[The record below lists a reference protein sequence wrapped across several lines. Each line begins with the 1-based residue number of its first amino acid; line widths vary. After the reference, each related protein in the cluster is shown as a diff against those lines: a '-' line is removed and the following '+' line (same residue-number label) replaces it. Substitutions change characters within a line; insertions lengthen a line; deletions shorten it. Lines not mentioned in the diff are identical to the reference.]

1 MFVRALAMIVLGTFA
16 VVYADTI
23 TLKDGRTI
31 SGSYLGGDARQI
43 RMAVGDRVQSFSVT
57 DVSRVEFG
65 SVDSMQAPTAV
76 APVAPAAP
84 PAPASPPSPPT
95 PPRETLKSAAAPDSP
110 AAPAAPP
117 APSAG
122 QIEFPAGTS
131 VTVRLIDAVDSQKD
145 KLGQTYRANLD
156 EPLMINGEAVVPRGA
171 DVVAKLVD
179 DKQSGKL
186 EGKTVLT
193 LDLQSITVNGRTVD
207 IDTQEVSQASD
218 SRLKRTG
225 VVVGG
230 LTALGAIVGG
240 IAGGGKGAAIGAVSG
255 AGAGTAAQVMT
266 KGQRVFIPSE
276 TRLTFSLQQ
285 PLRI

>member
-1 MFVRALAMIVLGTFA
+1 MLFVRTMATIVLGMS
-16 VVYADTI
+16 VVAYADTI
-23 TLKDGRTI
+23 TLKDGRSI

-43 RMAVGDRVQSFSVT
+43 RMAVGDRVQSFSVA
-57 DVSRVEFG
+57 DVSRVDFNSG
-65 SVDSMQAPTAV
+65 DGAQAPTA
-76 APVAPAAP
+76 
-84 PAPASPPSPPT
+84 
-95 PPRETLKSAAAPDSP
+95 

-117 APSAG
+117 APPPAPAREPLRSATAPESPAPPAPPAAPSSG
-122 QIEFPAGTS
+122 RTEFPAGTTI
-131 VTVRLIDAVDSQKD
+131 TVRLIDAVDSQKD
-145 KLGQTYRANLD
+145 TLGQTYRASLD
-156 EPLMINGEAVVPRGA
+156 EPLMINGETVVPRGA

-193 LDLQSITVNGRTVD
+193 LDLQSITVNGRTID

-225 VVVGG
+225 AVVGG

-255 AGAGTAAQVMT
+255 AGVGTAAQVMT

>member
-1 MFVRALAMIVLGTFA
+1 
-16 VVYADTI
+16 
-23 TLKDGRTI
+23 
-31 SGSYLGGDARQI
+31 
-43 RMAVGDRVQSFSVT
+43 
-57 DVSRVEFG
+57 
-65 SVDSMQAPTAV
+65 
-76 APVAPAAP
+76 
-84 PAPASPPSPPT
+84 
-95 PPRETLKSAAAPDSP
+95 
-110 AAPAAPP
+110 
-117 APSAG
+117 
-122 QIEFPAGTS
+122 

>member
-1 MFVRALAMIVLGTFA
+1 MSFVRSLAAIVLGTLGVA
-16 VVYADTI
+16 YADTI
-23 TLKDGRTI
+23 TLKDGRSI

-43 RMAVGDRVQSFSVT
+43 RMAVGDRVQSFSVA
-57 DVSRVEFG
+57 DVSRVDFN
-65 SVDSMQAPTAV
+65 SVDGPQASA
-76 APVAPAAP
+76 AAAP
-84 PAPASPPSPPT
+84 PAPPAPP
-95 PPRETLKSAAAPDSP
+95 
-110 AAPAAPP
+110 APAAPP
-117 APSAG
+117 APSAPVREPLRSVTAPDSPAPPAAPAPG
-122 QIEFPAGTS
+122 RIEFPAGTT
-131 VTVRLIDAVDSQKD
+131 VTVRLIDSVDSQKD
-145 KLGQTYRANLD
+145 TLGQTYRASLD
-156 EPLMINGEAVVPRGA
+156 EPLMINGETAVPRGA

-193 LDLQSITVNGRTVD
+193 LDLQSITVNGRTIE

-225 VVVGG
+225 AVVGG

-255 AGAGTAAQVMT
+255 AGVGTAAQVMT